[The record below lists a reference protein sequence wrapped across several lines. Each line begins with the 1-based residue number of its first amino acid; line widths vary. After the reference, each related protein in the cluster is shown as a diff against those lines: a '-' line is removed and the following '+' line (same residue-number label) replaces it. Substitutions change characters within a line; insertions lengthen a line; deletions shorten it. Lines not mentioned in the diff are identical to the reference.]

1 MVVSQGI
8 CHETDLRLI
17 WDGFDT
23 VLIFV
28 GERSKSGRTDVSWIS
43 AISHESRE
51 NRTFLRIC
59 VGFFSVVETSL
70 MIHKTIIGDVS
81 ECSSLRDI
89 SATSDTTYTS
99 IISTEEKNTIIIF
112 NWECKLMFSFKTTEL
127 LMALDI
133 KYAHS
138 ISFFAY
144 ISVLLCETRNVFVSD
159 SNNSY
164 ANWIQNTKRVVH
176 SGNWFR
182 PESETFVRCHC
193 AMSAITWNR

>member
-1 MVVSQGI
+1 M
-8 CHETDLRLI
+8 RLI
-17 WDGFDT
+17 WDWFGT
-23 VLIFV
+23 GLIRFWFL
-28 GERSKSGRTDVSWIS
+28 SGKDLKVVAQT
-43 AISHESRE
+43 SHESPRYLMSRGKIE
-51 NRTFLRIC
+51 HSYES
-59 VGFFSVVETSL
+59 VWSFFCRGSSL

>member
-1 MVVSQGI
+1 M
-8 CHETDLRLI
+8 RLI
-17 WDGFDT
+17 WDWFGT
-23 VLIFV
+23 GLIRFWFL
-28 GERSKSGRTDVSWIS
+28 SGKDLKVVAQT
-43 AISHESRE
+43 SHESPQHLISRGKIE
-51 NRTFLRIC
+51 HAYEYVC
-59 VGFFSVVETSL
+59 FFSVVETSL

-112 NWECKLMFSFKTTEL
+112 NWKCKLMFSFKTTEL

-144 ISVLLCETRNVFVSD
+144 ISVLLCETRNVFVSH
-159 SNNSY
+159 SN
-164 ANWIQNTKRVVH
+164 K
-176 SGNWFR
+176 
-182 PESETFVRCHC
+182 
-193 AMSAITWNR
+193 